1 MRIKSHRYNRMGVL
15 TQGFT
20 AAIEGMTNGKDSDRK
35 RDAYVDFLAFLFAF
49 IVSLV
54 ILGFVGKLLWN
65 GVVVELITFAK
76 PAKSFW
82 QIIGLLIFVALI
94 HP

>member
-1 MRIKSHRYNRMGVL
+1 MLV
-15 TQGFT
+15 QGFT
-20 AAIEGMTNGKDSDRK
+20 AAIEGMTNGKDADKK
-35 RDAYVDFLAFLFAF
+35 RDAYVHFLAVFFAFLFA
-49 IVSLV
+49 LV

-65 GVVVELITFAK
+65 SVIVELFTIAK

-82 QIIGLLIFVALI
+82 QIVGLLIFVALI

>member
-1 MRIKSHRYNRMGVL
+1 MFRE
-15 TQGFT
+15 GFA
-20 AAIEGMTNGKDSDRK
+20 AAIEGVTDTKDTDRK

>member
-1 MRIKSHRYNRMGVL
+1 MVL
-15 TQGFT
+15 QSACR
-20 AAIEGMTNGKDSDRK
+20 AAIEGFTNGESGDKK
-35 RDAYVDFLAFLFAF
+35 RDAYVEFLSFLLAFVIA
-49 IVSLV
+49 LV

-65 GVVVELITFAK
+65 GVVVELLTIAK

-82 QIIGLLIFVALI
+82 QIIGLMITISLL

>member
-1 MRIKSHRYNRMGVL
+1 MVL
-15 TQGFT
+15 QCACS
-20 AAIEGMTNGKDSDRK
+20 AAIESFTDGKDSNKK
-35 RDAYVDFLAFLFAF
+35 RDAYVQFLSVLLAFLIA
-49 IVSLV
+49 LV

-65 GVVVELITFAK
+65 SVIVELFSIAK

-82 QIIGLLIFVALI
+82 QIVGLLIFLMLI